1 MHRGEYPLAKKGLG
15 LEMMIDA
22 HTAAALTA
30 TRAET
35 WRKWARQGRIPVLK
49 IGRRVRFRL
58 ADVQEML
65 KCHDCPSRETRE
77 ER

>member
-1 MHRGEYPLAKKGLG
+1 
-15 LEMMIDA
+15 MMIDA

-30 TRAET
+30 TKAET

-58 ADVQEML
+58 ADVQEVL
-65 KCHDCPSRETRE
+65 KCQDHSSGEASE
-77 ER
+77 E

>member
-30 TRAET
+30 TKAET

-58 ADVQEML
+58 ADVQEVL
-65 KCHDCPSRETRE
+65 KCQDHSSGEASE
-77 ER
+77 E